1 MHRPHPHSLPNCTS
15 YHVYKLYG
23 NLYLLN
29 YRLYWYF
36 LARKKKKLVAF
47 FFRTPAGN
55 NSSWACWGKGVSGK
69 SWGGRETGENHFRG
83 PTFLDT

>member
-36 LARKKKKLVAF
+36 LARKKKKTCGVFPSEPQLATIVPGLAGAKVSVG
-47 FFRTPAGN
+47 RVGEEEKPGITPGDQH
-55 NSSWACWGKGVSGK
+55 S
-69 SWGGRETGENHFRG
+69 
-83 PTFLDT
+83 